1 MKNEDLIE
9 ERQYDAEYEEHLRE
23 VDIVKAR
30 AEDHAGSEDRQHR
43 QPRRRRSTRFQQ
55 HSGIDSG
62 LGVHHAQADED
73 R

>member
-30 AEDHAGSEDRQHR
+30 AEDHWDAFHKYDKLPTHGKQEFIDGFIAGW
-43 QPRRRRSTRFQQ
+43 FQKAGQ
-55 HSGIDSG
+55 
-62 LGVHHAQADED
+62 V
-73 R
+73 